1 MRPMPL
7 HSAPGS
13 GRAGW
18 TTAVADRPSLRS
30 VPADPPSVTF
40 AHAVR
45 AVGQVARR
53 RDLQV
58 PVFRSPPT
66 LPDVDRTLRRTA
78 GGGVVVAVR
87 LAGRP
92 AASIQADVVDGVVAA
107 NSLTG
112 LAADRFRRAAWS
124 ALEGHVGPP
133 VRVPSPRGAAPVSDP
148 DARVA

>member
-7 HSAPGS
+7 HSAPQS
-13 GRAGW
+13 DPPRRAASD
-18 TTAVADRPSLRS
+18 AVRPSLRS

-45 AVGQVARR
+45 TVGQVARR
-53 RDLQV
+53 RELQV

-66 LPDVDRTLRRTA
+66 LPEVDRTLRRTA
-78 GGGVVVAVR
+78 GGGAIVAVR

-107 NSLTG
+107 NSLDG
-112 LAADRFRRAAWS
+112 LAADRFRRAAWT
-124 ALEGHVGPP
+124 ALEGHARPP
-133 VRVPSPRGAAPVSDP
+133 VRVRSPQGSAPVPRP

>member
-1 MRPMPL
+1 M
-7 HSAPGS
+7 
-13 GRAGW
+13 
-18 TTAVADRPSLRS
+18 V
-30 VPADPPSVTF
+30 F

-53 RDLQV
+53 RELQV

-66 LPDVDRTLRRTA
+66 LAEVDRTLRRTA
-78 GGGVVVAVR
+78 GGGAVVAVR

-92 AASIQADVVDGVVAA
+92 AASIQADVVDGVVVT

-124 ALEGHVGPP
+124 ALEGQHGAPAR
-133 VRVPSPRGAAPVSDP
+133 VRSRGEAAPVPDP